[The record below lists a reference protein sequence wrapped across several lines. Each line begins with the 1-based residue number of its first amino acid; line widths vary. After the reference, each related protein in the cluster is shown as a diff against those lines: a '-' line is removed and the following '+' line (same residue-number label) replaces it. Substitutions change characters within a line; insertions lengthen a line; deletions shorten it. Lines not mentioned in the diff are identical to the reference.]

1 MHEIKNQYV
10 VLCLQQLEYLGQ
22 VPRSGCRYGPSH
34 IQRPTY
40 SIVIPIPTTLF
51 LGMGN
56 IPHGEH
62 TWKEVYNSFTDCDLT
77 TLLVDQLGTLKRAA
91 GKTVG

>member
-40 SIVIPIPTTLF
+40 GIVSPIPTTLF

-56 IPHGEH
+56 IPS
-62 TWKEVYNSFTDCDLT
+62 KEVNNSFTDCDLT
-77 TLLVDQLGTLKRAA
+77 TLLVDQLGKLKRAA